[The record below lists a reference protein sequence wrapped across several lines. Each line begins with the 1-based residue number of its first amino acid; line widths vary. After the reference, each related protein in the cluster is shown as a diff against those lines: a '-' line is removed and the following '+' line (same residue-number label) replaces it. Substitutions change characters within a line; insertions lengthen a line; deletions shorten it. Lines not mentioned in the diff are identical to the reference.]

1 MAADNT
7 AAAHDAKA
15 RTAES
20 AGSVAHGFQDADDV
34 LPTYHIEAHTSLV
47 ERPLR
52 SLKFG
57 EAFGVLD
64 SYGDIGVQPG
74 PEGLYFQDTR
84 YLSRLEV
91 TVEGQRPLMLSS
103 VMQDDNGALSVD
115 MTTPDIRLDA
125 HDETSI
131 PRETIAIE
139 RTKFL
144 FRGACYDRIGLRSY
158 DSKHRRLRIVVTFDA
173 DFRDLFEV
181 RGTDRH
187 ERGKRGVLV
196 ASDREVQFRYVGLDE
211 IVRTTA
217 LHFGPKPNSIEPGKV
232 VFDVSLPPE
241 GRASL
246 FIRVT
251 FEAHRAFT
259 KPPTDTMV
267 GEDAAAKLTLAAN
280 AGGARREPKDLA
292 EGTIFARAYRDSRR
306 DLRSLTA
313 GITTIISSND
323 QFNEGLCRATADLYM
338 LASRTPEGI
347 YPFAGIPWYSTVF
360 GRDGIITAMM
370 ALWIDPK
377 FARGVLRYLA
387 STQAKAVDPAADAQ
401 PGKVLHETRRGE
413 MAMLGEVPFRHYY
426 GTIDGTPLF
435 VMLAWEYYAVTGD
448 LDTVRA
454 IWPALELALEWMD
467 RYGDRDGDGFVE
479 YARDTD
485 KGLENQGWKDSHDS
499 IFHTDG
505 HLAKGPI
512 ALC

>member
-181 RGTDRH
+181 RGTDRQ
-187 ERGKRGVLV
+187 ERSRDGFSDIGSVGTPFEVSGGLGDLARTGILAAGLDVAIDELDHGHRGVVTLAEAGLHDAAIAARTALV
-196 ASDREVQFRYVGLDE
+196 ARAEHGEELLDHVGIAQLRHGETPGVNAVDAAERDQLLHHRAQILGLRQGRDDLLVLEQSDR
-211 IVRTTA
+211 
-217 LHFGPKPNSIEPGKV
+217 H
-232 VFDVSLPPE
+232 
-241 GRASL
+241 
-246 FIRVT
+246 
-251 FEAHRAFT
+251 
-259 KPPTDTMV
+259 V
-267 GEDAAAKLTLAAN
+267 GEHRL
-280 AGGARREPKDLA
+280 
-292 EGTIFARAYRDSRR
+292 
-306 DLRSLTA
+306 
-313 GITTIISSND
+313 
-323 QFNEGLCRATADLYM
+323 
-338 LASRTPEGI
+338 
-347 YPFAGIPWYSTVF
+347 
-360 GRDGIITAMM
+360 
-370 ALWIDPK
+370 
-377 FARGVLRYLA
+377 
-387 STQAKAVDPAADAQ
+387 
-401 PGKVLHETRRGE
+401 
-413 MAMLGEVPFRHYY
+413 AMLGGAVETAAAITVTHGAGF
-426 GTIDGTPLF
+426 LF
-435 VMLAWEYYAVTGD
+435 VSAAV
-448 LDTVRA
+448 
-454 IWPALELALEWMD
+454 P
-467 RYGDRDGDGFVE
+467 RYGRVPRNRGG
-479 YARDTD
+479 
-485 KGLENQGWKDSHDS
+485 
-499 IFHTDG
+499 
-505 HLAKGPI
+505 
-512 ALC
+512 